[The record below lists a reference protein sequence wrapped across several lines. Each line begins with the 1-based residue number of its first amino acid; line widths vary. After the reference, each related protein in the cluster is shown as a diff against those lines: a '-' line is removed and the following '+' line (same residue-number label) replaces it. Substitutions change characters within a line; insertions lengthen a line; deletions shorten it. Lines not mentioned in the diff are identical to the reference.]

1 MSKCV
6 QQWCYG
12 CIQGRE
18 RGSCHNLCN
27 LHVLDQIRF
36 CLYVALDAID
46 DASVMEQYGD
56 EVGLAALE
64 WPDVLDANY
73 RRSTWMSSE
82 EWFADMTSSIFDKM
96 ASQ

>member
-1 MSKCV
+1 
-6 QQWCYG
+6 
-12 CIQGRE
+12 
-18 RGSCHNLCN
+18 
-27 LHVLDQIRF
+27 
-36 CLYVALDAID
+36 LDAID

-64 WPDVLDANY
+64 RPDVLDANY

-82 EWFADMTSSIFDKM
+82 EWFADMTSSIFNKM